1 MADGICRVP
10 ANPAEAREMGTRGRK
25 RVEEHFTIEQTAKK
39 VEAVYRRVLRK
50 NGSNRDTSA

>member
-1 MADGICRVP
+1 
-10 ANPAEAREMGTRGRK
+10 MGTRGRK